1 MEPIIASKNR
11 TLIVGL
17 GVTGLSVARYL
28 AKQGQSFMVADSRL
42 DPPML
47 SQFQQ
52 QFPDTKILLGPL
64 TFSHWQGISEI
75 VLSPGLPRTEP
86 AIVEAIAAG
95 LSVVGDIELF
105 ARAVRAPVVA
115 ITGSNGKT
123 TVTTLLGLMA
133 LKAGFQSGVGG
144 NLGVPALDLLD
155 DAAQLYVLELSSFQ
169 LESINKLTAKAA
181 TVLNVTADHM
191 DRYANLHDYKLAK
204 QKVYADTSL
213 VVFNR
218 DDLLTQSLFAG
229 STASISFGLDEPGLN
244 DYGLRTDSD
253 GVVCLARGLR
263 TLMPM
268 DELKIRG
275 RHNVQNA
282 LAALALAEAVD
293 IPEQAALDAL
303 REFAGIEHR
312 CQFVGECNGVEYFN
326 DSKATNVGATQA
338 AITGLGANGKKIVL
352 VAGGDGEG
360 ADFSP
365 LAPLF
370 EQHLRALIAIGRDGE
385 KLAKL
390 SFDKMETR
398 SCGTLAE
405 AVIAAKDLAQ
415 SGDIVLLSPACASFD
430 MFENYEDRGRQFVE
444 QVEALC

>member
-28 AKQGQSFMVADSRL
+28 AKQGQSFTVADSRL

-64 TFSHWQGISEI
+64 TFPHWQGIREI

-86 AIVEAIAAG
+86 AIAEAIAAG

-133 LKAGFQSGVGG
+133 LKAGFRAGVGG

-191 DRYANLHDYKLAK
+191 DRYASLNDYKSAK

-218 DDLLTQSLFAG
+218 DDSLTQLFAG

-244 DYGLRTDSD
+244 DYGLRIDGD
-253 GVVCLARGLR
+253 GVVYLARGLR

-370 EQHLRALIAIGRDGE
+370 EQHLRALIAIGRDGD